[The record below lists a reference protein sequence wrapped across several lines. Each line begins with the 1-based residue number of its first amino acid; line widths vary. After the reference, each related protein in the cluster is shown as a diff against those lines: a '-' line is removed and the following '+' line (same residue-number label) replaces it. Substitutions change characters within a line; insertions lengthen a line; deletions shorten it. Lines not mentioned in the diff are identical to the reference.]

1 MKGLVRVLVALCT
14 GFGVLAFALPSG
26 AATVAGNDTCGYA
39 SSSFT
44 ESTVMRWAQVVGSGT
59 AAKIAAYA
67 NDEKGLLLGVNGA
80 TPMAGA
86 SQNGSNGQTGGASYH
101 VSNASGGSPTAT
113 DPSGRFYYPALYITD
128 VTANPANPT
137 AGDFQNHG
145 TPRNLNGGAPFVDD
159 VFGTWS
165 TATVSSSG
173 TNYTVTPPLDKNNW
187 NLGSNSDAPAGTT
200 FAAMGNEGYGAEVR
214 WNV

>member
-1 MKGLVRVLVALCT
+1 MEGRTMRALLGVFVSMCT
-14 GFGVLAFALPSG
+14 GLWVLAFALPLGAS
-26 AATVAGNDTCGYA
+26 AATTATTGNDTCGYP

-44 ESTVMRWAQVVGSGT
+44 ESTVMRWAQVNGTGSS
-59 AAKIAAYA
+59 AQIAAYG

-113 DPSGRFYYPALYITD
+113 DPSGRFYYPALYITN
-128 VTANPANPT
+128 VTANPSNPT

-159 VFGTWS
+159 
-165 TATVSSSG
+165 
-173 TNYTVTPPLDKNNW
+173 
-187 NLGSNSDAPAGTT
+187 
-200 FAAMGNEGYGAEVR
+200 
-214 WNV
+214 